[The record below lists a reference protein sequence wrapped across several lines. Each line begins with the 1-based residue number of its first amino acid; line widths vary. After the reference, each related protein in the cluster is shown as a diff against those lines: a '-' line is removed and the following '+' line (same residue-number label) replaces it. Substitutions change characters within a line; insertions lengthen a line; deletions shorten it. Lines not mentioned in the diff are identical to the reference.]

1 MNWIAGIDLGGTQI
15 KALAWDLD
23 AGTKLETRV
32 EPTRDGEPDMPWAH
46 TISRILEESSAKFG
60 GPPQSVG
67 LSAPGLPARDGSGIA
82 FMPGRMIGLEGL
94 NWTDFLGR
102 AVRVLNDVQAA
113 LVAECWLGAARDC
126 DNVLMLTL
134 GTGVG
139 GAIRCDGKLL
149 RGCIGR
155 AGHVGHLCLDPQG
168 APGITRIPGALE
180 DAIGEGTIGRRTTG
194 RFLSTFELVK
204 AAQAGD
210 EHAQTAWEESIRAL
224 ACGVASL
231 INIVDPEVVLV
242 GGGIAEAG
250 AALFD
255 PLAAHLDDIEWR
267 PGGHQVEIRRPMFA
281 EWAGAHGAAHHA
293 ATAAGL
299 L

>member
-23 AGTKLETRV
+23 ADAKLETRI

-46 TISRILEESSAKFG
+46 SIARILCETQATY
-60 GPPQSVG
+60 GPPQAIG
-67 LSAPGLPARDGSGIA
+67 LSAPGLPNREQSAIA
-82 FMPGRMIGLEGL
+82 FMPGRMQGLEGFD
-94 NWTDFLGR
+94 WSDFLG
-102 AVRVLNDVQAA
+102 APVRVINDVQAA
-113 LVAECWLGAARDC
+113 LVAECWQGAARDC
-126 DNVLMLTL
+126 ENVLMITL

-139 GAIRCDGKLL
+139 GAILCDGNLL

-155 AGHVGHLCLDPQG
+155 AGHVGHLCLDPHG
-168 APGITRIPGALE
+168 VPGITRIPGALE

-204 AAQAGD
+204 AAQGGD
-210 EHAQTAWEESIRAL
+210 EHAQAAWDNSLRAL
-224 ACGVASL
+224 ACGIASL
-231 INIVDPEVVLV
+231 INIVDPEIVLV

-255 PLAAHLDDIEWR
+255 PLAAYLDEVEWR
-267 PGGHQVEIRRPMFA
+267 PGGHRVILKRPTFA
-281 EWAGAHGAAHHA
+281 EWAGAHGAACHA
-293 ATAAGL
+293 HQKKTDT
-299 L
+299 